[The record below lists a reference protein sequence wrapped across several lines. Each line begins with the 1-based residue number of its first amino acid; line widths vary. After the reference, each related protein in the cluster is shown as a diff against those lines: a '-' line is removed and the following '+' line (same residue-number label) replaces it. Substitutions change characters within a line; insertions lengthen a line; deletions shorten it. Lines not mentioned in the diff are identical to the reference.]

1 MTMKFKVSR
10 ADMWSATI
18 EDQPGGAARVLDPV
32 AKAGANFEFA
42 FARRA
47 PELPGK
53 GLLFV
58 LPVKGAKVLQAA
70 QAAGLAKAEGIH
82 TLRVEGADKP
92 GASAAIVRALANAG
106 RNPLLTGK
114 ITGNFALSGATNCA
128 LLLVNA
134 RPEPISIHHTS
145 FLRKSETGN

>member
-1 MTMKFKVSR
+1 MKMKFRVTR

-47 PELPGK
+47 PEMPGR

-58 LPVKGAKVLQAA
+58 LPVKGTKVLQAA
-70 QAAGLAKAEGIH
+70 QAAGLAKAEGLH
-82 TLRVEGADKP
+82 TVRVEGADRS
-92 GASAAIVRALANAG
+92 GTSAAIVRALANAG
-106 RNPLLTGK
+106 ISFRAFSATAVGRK
-114 ITGNFALSGATNCA
+114 FAGF
-128 LLLVNA
+128 LVLDSVEDA
-134 RPEPISIHHTS
+134 AQAVSV
-145 FLRKSETGN
+145 LKKL